1 MAEAEEQG
9 LTAAI
14 QEQELT
20 MPVMPHIALAAAEL
34 DRLYPPMTPAP
45 EVDNPDLADE
55 ALDVTYQ
62 AGMRIASQVKDEM
75 ATLGRTRKEGQMRSR
90 GLETEGDRDMSPNPN
105 FALNITNT
113 LSFSRQ

>member
-20 MPVMPHIALAAAEL
+20 MPVMPHIALTATEL
-34 DRLYPPMTPAP
+34 DRLYPPMVPAP

-55 ALDVTYQ
+55 ALDATFQ
-62 AGMRIASQVKDEM
+62 AGMRIASQVEAEM
-75 ATLGRTRKEGQMRSR
+75 ATLGRIRKEGQMRSR
-90 GLETEGDRDMSPNPN
+90 GVEAEGERDLNINSSA
-105 FALNITNT
+105 ALNITNA
-113 LSFSRQ
+113 LSFSRR